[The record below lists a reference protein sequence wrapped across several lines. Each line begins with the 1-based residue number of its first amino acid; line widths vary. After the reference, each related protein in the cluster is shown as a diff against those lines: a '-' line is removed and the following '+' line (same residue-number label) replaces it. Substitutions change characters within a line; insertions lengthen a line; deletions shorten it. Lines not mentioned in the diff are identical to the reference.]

1 LYQQTLGEFGIPEAF
16 GGILIS
22 ESQFWK
28 AGICSFG
35 LIKAKLCRSG
45 GSEDLSSPAL
55 PFVTAGLRPDLFAP
69 ARAGSLSRVF
79 LAAALA
85 MLTIA
90 GLGFRAGGL
99 SSEGLSDDE
108 LNKLNAVSDYRAHGL
123 TSANGEHPLLMKALM
138 TTSVIAAEKWN
149 QTSLAA
155 AHPELNIPVES
166 SLRFPNALFGAL
178 TVVLIFLVATELFGV
193 EVGLIAAALWA
204 FDPLAIGFNRIAK
217 EDTFVVFFFLL
228 ANAFWLRGQRVAE
241 SQPTRRPERFYW
253 ATAAAFGAMLASKYL
268 PALLAISVAYNYAF
282 QRIPVTRWV
291 IGKKRFIK
299 FFIVMGIVFL
309 ICNPTILL
317 PGTWRAMSNFTTYR
331 NMGHDSYEFM
341 ARLYPHK
348 FTDWLRGEPW
358 YFYQVLIAVKLPVL
372 TLLAFVG
379 GLALLFRRKTGDGR
393 YFLLLWLA
401 IWALAFMFVGGKF
414 TRYLTT
420 VLPAI
425 IITAAIA
432 VQFAARRMG
441 EFFAKALGNDSAR
454 IYVRAALA
462 SLVIISAF
470 WSSASAAPHYRL
482 YMNALGGGSARA
494 GSYFPQDEFYDSSLR
509 DVMTEIG
516 KRAASGARIASELP
530 TVAAFYAQRTDR
542 PDLVCVELSDP
553 AELEKLTPGNFVID
567 ARGRTYFSN
576 QAMLMRLRK
585 VGRPAFT
592 VALGTT
598 PAADVYVLDQR
609 SLAALRGELQNSL
622 P

>member
-1 LYQQTLGEFGIPEAF
+1 M
-16 GGILIS
+16 
-22 ESQFWK
+22 
-28 AGICSFG
+28 
-35 LIKAKLCRSG
+35 
-45 GSEDLSSPAL
+45 SSPAI
-55 PFVTAGLRPDLFAP
+55 PFVTAGLRPDLFTP
-69 ARAGSLSRVF
+69 ARAGSLSRLL

-85 MLTIA
+85 VLTVA
-90 GLGFRAGGL
+90 GFGLRTAGL

-108 LNKLNAVSDYRAHGL
+108 LNKLNAVADYRAHGL

-138 TTSVIAAEKWN
+138 TTSVIVAERWN
-149 QTSLAA
+149 QTSLAV
-155 AHPELNIPVES
+155 AHPDLTIPIES
-166 SLRFPNALFGAL
+166 SLRFPGALFGAL

-193 EVGLIAAALWA
+193 EAGLIAAALWA

-241 SQPTRRPERFYW
+241 SQPARRPERFYW

-268 PALLAISVAYNYAF
+268 PAMLAISVAYNYAF

-299 FFIVMGIVFL
+299 FFIVMGIAFL

-341 ARLYPHK
+341 SRLYPHK

-358 YFYQVLIAVKLPVL
+358 YFYQVLLAVKLPVL

-379 GLALLFRRKTGDGR
+379 GVVLLFRRKTGDGR
-393 YFLLLWLA
+393 YFLILWLV
-401 IWALAFMFVGGKF
+401 IWGLAFMFVGGKF

-425 IITAAIA
+425 IMTAAIA
-432 VQFAARRMG
+432 VQFAARRLSR
-441 EFFAKALGNDSAR
+441 FVAQALGNSGAR
-454 IYVRAALA
+454 IYLRAALS

-470 WSSASAAPHYRL
+470 WSAASAAPHYRL
-482 YMNALGGGSARA
+482 YMSPLGGGAAAA
-494 GSYFPQDEFYDSSLR
+494 GFYFPQDEFYDAYGR
-509 DVMTEIG
+509 DVMAEIAR
-516 KRAASGARIASELP
+516 RAPPGARVASELP
-530 TVAAFYAQRTDR
+530 TVAAFYAQQAAR
-542 PDLVCVELSDP
+542 PDLICVELSDP
-553 AELEKLTPGNFVID
+553 AELEKLTPGDFVID

-576 QAMLMRLRK
+576 QAMLTRLRQAS
-585 VGRPAFT
+585 RPAFT
-592 VALGTT
+592 VAVGAV
-598 PAADVYVLDQR
+598 PAADVYVLDLK
-609 SLAALRGELQNSL
+609 SLAALKGE
-622 P
+622 